1 MRLGAVTPGPTHA
14 EAATLGQA
22 ASSTWVSVFPGVSPP
37 LECCPVHADP
47 LQWSCSSWQIKG
59 EMSSIPLSLSK

>member
-1 MRLGAVTPGPTHA
+1 MRLGTVTGPAHA

-22 ASSTWVSVFPGVSPP
+22 ASSTWVSVFPGVPLP
-37 LECCPVHADP
+37 LECCPVCVDP
-47 LQWSCSSWQIKG
+47 LQWSSSPWQIKG